1 MIKRVNMSDRIGK
14 AGWLVRTRFLACTVM
29 LLIFSTWL
37 SAAVPN
43 IPPAMLSQLKNMSP
57 SEQAALA
64 KQYGIELPR
73 SGGLG
78 SQSLEEDV
86 VGQPGEKVDVFERV
100 QKMQLEAEIRRR
112 IAEEQMAEEEEEELK
127 RFGLELFDAEV
138 STFAPVDDMP
148 APEGYFVGP
157 GDTLNVYMYGNE
169 DADLVLAVNRDG
181 QLILPRL
188 GPISVAGLTFDQVKE
203 LINAKVASQLV
214 GTKAVVSLGK
224 LRAINVFL
232 AGDVVAPGSYSVS
245 GLSSV
250 LQVLYAGGGVTDI
263 GSLRNI
269 KVKRRGRVVTKL
281 DTYDILLRG
290 DTSGDVRLASGDTV
304 FVPTVD
310 RLVAL
315 DGEVKR
321 PAIYE
326 VLGEE
331 TLGDLLQMAGGL
343 SSSGYAKSVSVQR
356 REPGRSSA
364 SIIQFDLTAPKDLNA
379 PLFDGD
385 SLTIAPIKDEVSNQI
400 LLRGAAARPGGYG
413 WFEGQRISDLVGS
426 LDDDLLSETDL
437 STGLVVRRT
446 GSGLEIETLG
456 VDLGNA
462 LSEPGGESDFE
473 LQPKDQVLI
482 FALPYLN
489 ESYQLLVEAARENGE
504 SVERQFEEGRDGEL
518 IFTQPDVLAEEEAED
533 KEEKPLFEDRS
544 KLIEEVVFRLEAQ
557 AKTPATT
564 QVVEISGDV
573 RLPGKYPLLANRSID
588 TLIALAGG
596 FENSAYLSSAEVT
609 RINFNS
615 EGSAG
620 IATFK
625 VPLTENSDFFELKPL
640 DQVRINRI
648 PNWSYGD
655 VVELT
660 GSVVFPGTYPIV
672 PGEKLSRV
680 LSRAGGIAE
689 NGFAQGAV
697 LVKVEAKKREQAQL
711 ENLIA
716 SIQRNVLAQS
726 QTREQ
731 ENNVGSSSS
740 NAQSDIEFLEGVLQN
755 EAGGRVVI
763 DLPAILAG
771 DVTADIQLEAGD
783 SLFVPEFNNTV
794 SIIGEVRQPGTFK
807 YDGDRSVGD
816 YINLAAGLTARANRK
831 DIYAVR
837 ANGKVDLVDSK
848 RSLLSFT
855 PSNMSKLE
863 PGDTIIVPVN
873 EEYQPV
879 LSKYKEVST
888 VVFQSIA
895 SLYPLFRL

>member
-1 MIKRVNMSDRIGK
+1 MSDRIGK
-14 AGWLVRTRFLACTVM
+14 AEWFVAAIFLACVTT
-29 LLIFSTWL
+29 LLIFSPLL
-37 SAAVPN
+37 SAAVSN

-64 KQYGIELPR
+64 RQYGIELPT

-78 SQSLEEDV
+78 SQSVEGDV
-86 VGQPGEKVDVFERV
+86 VGEPGEEIGVFERV

-112 IAEEQMAEEEEEELK
+112 IAEEQMEEEEEEELK

-148 APEGYFVGP
+148 APYGYFVGP
-157 GDTLNVYMYGNE
+157 GDTINVYMYGNE
-169 DADLVLAVNRDG
+169 DADLVLSVNRDG

-188 GPISVAGLTFDQVKE
+188 GPITVAGLTFDQVKE

-214 GTKAVVSLGK
+214 GTKAVVSMGE
-224 LRAINVFL
+224 LRAMNVFL

-269 KVKRRGRVVTKL
+269 EVKRRGRVVAKL

-310 RLVAL
+310 RLVTL

-343 SSSGYAKSVSVQR
+343 SSSGYAKSVSVRR
-356 REPGRSSA
+356 REPGQSSA
-364 SIIQFDLTAPKDLNA
+364 SIVHFDLTNQTDLNA
-379 PLFDGD
+379 RLFDGD
-385 SLTIAPIKDEVSNQI
+385 SLTIAPIKEEVSNQV
-400 LLRGAAARPGGYG
+400 LLRGAVARPGSYA

-426 LDDDLLSETDL
+426 LEEDLLSETDL
-437 STGLVVRRT
+437 STGLIVRRT
-446 GSGLEIETLG
+446 GFGLEIETLAF
-456 VDLGNA
+456 DLGNA
-462 LSEPGGESDFE
+462 VSERGGDSDLK

-489 ESYQLLVEAARENGE
+489 ESYQLLVEAARENDEGSELQFGE
-504 SVERQFEEGRDGEL
+504 GSDGEFIL
-518 IFTQPDVLAEEEAED
+518 TQLDELAEEEAEE
-533 KEEKPLFEDRS
+533 KEEEPLFEDRS
-544 KLIEEVVFRLEAQ
+544 TLIEEVVFRLEAQ

-564 QVVEISGDV
+564 QVVEINGDV
-573 RLPGKYPLLANRSID
+573 RLPGKYPLLANRSLD

-596 FENSAYLSSAEVT
+596 FENSAYLNNAEVT
-609 RINFNS
+609 RINFNPQ
-615 EGSAG
+615 GSAG

-625 VPLTENSDFFELKPL
+625 VRLQQDNDRFELEPL
-640 DQVRINRI
+640 DQVRISRI

-655 VVELT
+655 SVELT
-660 GSVVFPGTYPIV
+660 GSVTFPGTYPIV
-672 PGEKLSRV
+672 PGEKLSSL

-689 NGFAQGAV
+689 NGFSRGAV
-697 LVKVEAKKREQAQL
+697 FVKVEAKKREQAQL
-711 ENLIA
+711 QNLIA

-731 ENNVGSSSS
+731 ENNVGSS
-740 NAQSDIEFLEGVLQN
+740 ASDAEAELEFLESILQN

-763 DLPAILAG
+763 DLPAILVG
-771 DVTADIQLEAGD
+771 DPNADIQVEAGD
-783 SLFVPEFNNTV
+783 SLFVPEFNNTL
-794 SIIGEVRQPGTFK
+794 SIIGEVRQQGTFR
-807 YDGDRSVGD
+807 YESDRTLSD
-816 YINLAAGLTARANRK
+816 YLDLAAGLTVRADRK
-831 DIYAVR
+831 DIYIVR
-837 ANGKVDLVDSK
+837 ANGSVDLVNSK

-855 PSNMSKLE
+855 PSNTAELQ

-873 EEYQPV
+873 EEYLPA
-879 LSKYKEVST
+879 LSRYREVST

>member
-1 MIKRVNMSDRIGK
+1 
-14 AGWLVRTRFLACTVM
+14 
-29 LLIFSTWL
+29 
-37 SAAVPN
+37 
-43 IPPAMLSQLKNMSP
+43 
-57 SEQAALA
+57 
-64 KQYGIELPR
+64 
-73 SGGLG
+73 
-78 SQSLEEDV
+78 V
-86 VGQPGEKVDVFERV
+86 VGEPGEEVDVFERV

-112 IAEEQMAEEEEEELK
+112 IAEEQMEEEEEEELK

-148 APEGYFVGP
+148 APDGYFVGP

-203 LINAKVASQLV
+203 LINAKIASQLV
-214 GTKAVVSLGK
+214 GTKSVVSMGK
-224 LRAINVFL
+224 LRAMNVFL

-269 KVKRRGRVVTKL
+269 EVKRRGRVVAKL

-310 RLVAL
+310 RLVSL

-326 VLGEE
+326 VLGKE

-356 REPGRSSA
+356 REPGQSSA
-364 SIIQFDLTAPKDLNA
+364 SIVQFDLTDQTDLNA
-379 PLFDGD
+379 RLLDGD
-385 SLTIAPIKDEVSNQI
+385 SLTIASIKDEVSNQV
-400 LLRGAAARPGGYG
+400 LLRGAAARPGGYA

-426 LDDDLLSETDL
+426 IDDDLLSETDL
-437 STGLVVRRT
+437 STGLVVRRA
-446 GSGLEIETLG
+446 GFGLEIETLAF
-456 VDLGNA
+456 DLGNA
-462 LSEPGGESDFE
+462 VSERGGESDLE
-473 LQPKDQVLI
+473 LQPNDQVLI

-489 ESYQLLVEAARENGE
+489 ESYQLLVEAAREEGE
-504 SVERQFEEGRDGEL
+504 SAERQFEERRDGEL
-518 IFTQPDVLAEEEAED
+518 IFTQLYELAEEE
-533 KEEKPLFEDRS
+533 EEEPLFEDRS
-544 KLIEEVVFRLEAQ
+544 TLIEEVVFRLEAQ

-620 IATFK
+620 ISTFK
-625 VPLTENSDFFELKPL
+625 VPLQQDNDRFELEPL
-640 DQVRINRI
+640 DQVRISRI

-655 VVELT
+655 TVKLT

-672 PGEKLSRV
+672 PGEKLSSV
-680 LSRAGGIAE
+680 LSRAGGIAD
-689 NGFAQGAV
+689 NGFLQGAV

-731 ENNVGSSSS
+731 ENNVGSSASD
-740 NAQSDIEFLEGVLQN
+740 AQADLEFLEGALQN

-771 DVTADIQLEAGD
+771 DPNADIQLEAGD

-794 SIIGEVRQPGTFK
+794 SIIGEVRQPGTFR
-807 YDGDRSVGD
+807 YENDRSVSD
-816 YINLAAGLTARANRK
+816 YLDLAAGQTVRADRN
-831 DIYAVR
+831 DTYIVR
-837 ANGKVDLVDSK
+837 ANGSVDLINSK

-855 PSNMSKLE
+855 PSNVSELE

-879 LSKYKEVST
+879 LSRYKEVST

>member
-1 MIKRVNMSDRIGK
+1 MSDRIGK
-14 AGWLVRTRFLACTVM
+14 AGWLVAAIFLACIPT
-29 LLIFSTWL
+29 LLTFPPLL

-43 IPPAMLSQLKNMSP
+43 MPPAMLSQLKNMSP
-57 SEQAALA
+57 SERAALA
-64 KQYGIELPR
+64 RQYGIELPT

-78 SQSLEEDV
+78 SQAVEEGV
-86 VGQPGEKVDVFERV
+86 VGEPGEEVGVFERV

-112 IAEEQMAEEEEEELK
+112 IAEEQAEEEEEEELK

-148 APEGYFVGP
+148 APDGYFLGA

-169 DADLVLAVNRDG
+169 EADLVLAVNRDG

-188 GPISVAGLTFDQVKE
+188 GPISVAGLTFDQVRE
-203 LINAKVASQLV
+203 LINAKVSSQLV
-214 GTKAVVSLGK
+214 GTKAVVSMGK
-224 LRAINVFL
+224 LRAMNVFL

-269 KVKRRGRVVTKL
+269 EVKRRGRVVAKL

-343 SSSGYAKSVSVQR
+343 SSTGYAKSVSVQR
-356 REPGRSSA
+356 REPGQSSA
-364 SIIQFDLTAPKDLNA
+364 SIVQFDLTNQTDLNA
-379 PLFDGD
+379 RLFDGD
-385 SLTIAPIKDEVSNQI
+385 SLTIAPIKDEVSNQV
-400 LLRGAAARPGGYG
+400 LLRGAAARPGGYA

-446 GSGLEIETLG
+446 GFGLEIETLAF
-456 VDLGNA
+456 DLGNA
-462 LSEPGGESDFE
+462 VDEPGGGSDLE

-489 ESYQLLVEAARENGE
+489 ESYQLLVEAAREEDE
-504 SVERQFEEGRDGEL
+504 SAERQFEEGSDGEL
-518 IFTQPDVLAEEEAED
+518 VFTQLEELSEKQAEEKED
-533 KEEKPLFEDRS
+533 EPVFEDRS
-544 KLIEEVVFRLEAQ
+544 TLIEEVVFRLEAQ

-573 RLPGKYPLLANRSID
+573 RLPGKYPRLANRSID

-625 VPLTENSDFFELKPL
+625 VPLQQNSDLFELEPL
-640 DQVRINRI
+640 DQVRISRI

-655 VVELT
+655 SVELT

-672 PGEKLSRV
+672 PGEKLSSV
-680 LSRAGGIAE
+680 LSRAGGIAD
-689 NGFAQGAV
+689 NGFSQGAV

-711 ENLIA
+711 QNLIA

-731 ENNVGSSSS
+731 ENNIGSSATD
-740 NAQSDIEFLEGVLQN
+740 AQADLEFLEGVLQN

-771 DVTADIQLEAGD
+771 DPNADIQLEAGD

-794 SIIGEVRQPGTFK
+794 SIIGEVRQPGTFR
-807 YDGDRSVGD
+807 YENDRSVSD
-816 YINLAAGLTARANRK
+816 YLDLAAGLTVRADRK
-831 DIYAVR
+831 DTYIVR
-837 ANGKVDLVDSK
+837 ANGSVDLINSK

-855 PSNMSKLE
+855 PSNMSELE
-863 PGDTIIVPVN
+863 PGDTIIVPVD

-879 LSKYKEVST
+879 LSRYKEVST